1 MKRNLAAL
9 VTSKADT
16 WGTPVDFYEYLD
28 RQFAFTIDVCA
39 LESNAKHPRF
49 FSPKENGLVQSWAA
63 ETAFANFPY
72 GRGIGQW
79 IDKARDE
86 AMLERA
92 LVVQLLPARVDTD
105 WWRTFVMSADGA
117 AGRLVRSEYDPAAGV
132 LWLRWAGLITG
143 VYFHSERLCFEGMA
157 DGRSDSAPFPSAIV
171 IHSHPSRRPP
181 APKLEPDELCL
192 TTRWPR

>member
-9 VTSKADT
+9 VSSNSGT
-16 WGTPVDFYEYLD
+16 WGTPVDFWDWLN
-28 RQFAFTIDVCA
+28 RQFAFTIDVAA
-39 LESNAKHPRF
+39 LPSNTKHPRF
-49 FSPKENGLVQSWAA
+49 FSPKENGLVQSWEG
-63 ETAFANFPY
+63 ETAWLNPSY

-86 AMLERA
+86 AMLARA

-143 VYFHSERLCFEGMA
+143 VYFHSERIAFEGMA

-171 IHSHPSRRPP
+171 IHAHPSRRPP
-181 APKLEPDELCL
+181 APKLEPGELCL
-192 TTRWPR
+192 TSRWPR